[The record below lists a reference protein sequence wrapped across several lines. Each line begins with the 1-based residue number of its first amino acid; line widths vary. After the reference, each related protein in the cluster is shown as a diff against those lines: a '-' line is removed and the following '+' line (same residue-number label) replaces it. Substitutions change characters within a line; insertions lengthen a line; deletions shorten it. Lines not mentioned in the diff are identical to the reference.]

1 MQKRELENTQK
12 TENNVIIWY
21 DTVFDIRGT
30 GKMHIFLKTM
40 KRNRI
45 L

>member
-30 GKMHIFLKTM
+30 GKIFFLKGELGTYFS
-40 KRNRI
+40 
-45 L
+45 